1 MIKSYNLE
9 TSELSFHKKV
19 YSNYIKTL
27 NSIHPQLKECKP
39 ILSGS
44 AAVKLVIHPNAD
56 FNDLDFYFN
65 SEEHYNNTK
74 EFLLKNSFVFKTE
87 TRNCIV
93 FSNKKE
99 EKDIQLIKTFYG
111 GYKNVIT
118 YHDFLNCSVAIENN
132 MLYLNLNALKAWKNK
147 ELILQ
152 NIQCNPSCY
161 LNSKYNDLEIS
172 SVLSYIANLMY
183 RIQKYE
189 DRYGLKF
196 NSKSIEKL
204 APFKTYLTYLST
216 MQTFEKTDLLFCKV
230 VYYGSA
236 TKDTAYQ
243 KYINDFIKLLKLPIK
258 LRVTSV
264 SDNKLTYRCQIKKH
278 DWSFTNENLLF

>member
-19 YSNYIKTL
+19 YSNYIKIL
-27 NSIHPQLKECKP
+27 DSIHPQLKEYKP

-44 AAVKLVIHPNAD
+44 AAVKLVIYPNGD

-74 EFLLKNSFVFKTE
+74 EFFLTNSFAFKTE
-87 TRNCIV
+87 TKNCIV

-118 YHDFLNCSVAIENN
+118 YHDFLNCSLAIENN

-147 ELILQ
+147 QLKLQ

-161 LNSKYNDLEIS
+161 LNSKYNEVEIS
-172 SVLSYIANLMY
+172 SVLSYIANLMN
-183 RIQKYE
+183 RIKKYE
-189 DRYGLKF
+189 SRYNIKF
-196 NSKSIEKL
+196 CNKSIAKL
-204 APFKTYLTYLST
+204 KPFATYLIALNQNNKIKSLKLTY
-216 MQTFEKTDLLFCKV
+216 CKS
-230 VYYGSA
+230 VYYGLA
-236 TKDTAYQ
+236 TKQIAYQ
-243 KYINDFIKLLKLPIK
+243 KYINDFIKMMKLPIK
-258 LRVTSV
+258 INISSTS
-264 SDNKLTYRCQIKKH
+264 SSENLYNCQFH
-278 DWSFTNENLLF
+278 YFDWSRNEDNMP